1 MLVTFESDGSI
12 VGKGFEAHYTKKEG
26 GMLFNTN
33 SSMTFIIIE
42 KFYNFLQDFRI
53 LIETFILTLI

>member
-42 KFYNFLQDFRI
+42 ILQDFRI